1 MMSEDANKELAAEA
15 AVENAAR
22 DAIEVLKADHRI
34 AERLFDAFHR
44 TADTDLEAKHAL
56 AQRAC
61 EELTVHTLIEEEIL
75 YPAAYKA
82 LQQSE
87 EIDVDEAFV
96 EHFVMKTLVAR
107 FESLKPGDRG
117 FDATFEVLSGI
128 VRHHIEEEES
138 ILFPELLKSGI
149 DLVRLGEEIA
159 TRKQV
164 LMKRLE
170 AAGSKLAGDGST
182 AFDREAK

>member
-1 MMSEDANKELAAEA
+1 MSEDANKELAAEA
-15 AVENAAR
+15 AVENAAH
-22 DAIEVLKADHRI
+22 DAIEVLKSDHRV
-34 AERLFDAFHR
+34 AEQLFDAFHR
-44 TADTDLEAKHAL
+44 TADTDHEAKRAL
-56 AQRAC
+56 VQRAC

-82 LQQSE
+82 LEHSE
-87 EIDVDEAFV
+87 EIDVDEAYV
-96 EHFVMKTLVAR
+96 EHFVMKTLIAR

-138 ILFPELLKSGI
+138 VLFPELLRSGV
-149 DLVRLGEEIA
+149 DLVTLGEEIA
-159 TRKQV
+159 TRKEV

-170 AAGSKLAGDGST
+170 AAGSKPARDGSAT
-182 AFDREAK
+182 LDRGTK

>member
-1 MMSEDANKELAAEA
+1 MSEDANKELAAGA
-15 AVENAAR
+15 AEENAAH

-34 AERLFDAFHR
+34 AQQLIDAFHR
-44 TADTDLEAKHAL
+44 TADTDHEAKRAL
-56 AQRAC
+56 VQRAC
-61 EELTVHTLIEEEIL
+61 EHLTVHTLIEEEIL

-87 EIDVDEAFV
+87 EIDVDEAYV
-96 EHFVMKTLVAR
+96 EHFLMKTLVAR

-117 FDATFEVLSGI
+117 FDATFEVLAEI
-128 VRHHIEEEES
+128 VRDHIEEEES
-138 ILFPELLKSGI
+138 VLFPELLKSGV

-159 TRKQV
+159 TQKAV

-170 AAGSKLAGDGST
+170 AAGSKLAGDESP
-182 AFDREAK
+182 AFDRETK

>member
-1 MMSEDANKELAAEA
+1 MSEDANKELAAEA
-15 AVENAAR
+15 AVENAAH

-34 AERLFDAFHR
+34 AEQLFDAFHQ
-44 TADTDLEAKHAL
+44 TADTDHEAKRAL
-56 AQRAC
+56 VQRAC
-61 EELTVHTLIEEEIL
+61 EELTVHTLIEEEIF

-87 EIDVDEAFV
+87 EIDVDEACV
-96 EHFVMKTLVAR
+96 EHFLMKTLVAR

-117 FDATFEVLSGI
+117 FDATFEVLSEI

-138 ILFPELLKSGI
+138 VLFPELFKSGV

-159 TRKQV
+159 TQKEV

-170 AAGSKLAGDGST
+170 AAGSKLAGDESST
-182 AFDREAK
+182 LDREAK